1 MLRTELQKYQEV
13 LLAKRAAILREGHRP
28 EDLWIV
34 QSAEQIETVQLAGE
48 REFVVRSLE
57 REAKTLMQVDVALK
71 LIEDGAYGVCL
82 ECDDEISL
90 KRLKAVPWAV
100 YCLRCQEARDQIG
113 AAESAK
119 PKLAA

>member
-1 MLRTELQKYQEV
+1 MLRAELEQYQQL
-13 LLAKRAAILREGHRP
+13 LLAKRAGILREGHRP
-28 EDLWIV
+28 EDLWIA

-48 REFVVRSLE
+48 REFAVRALE

-82 ECDDEISL
+82 ECDEEISS

-100 YCLRCQEARDQIG
+100 YCLRCQEARDQI
-113 AAESAK
+113 AAAAPAN